1 MTKKASSLAELQEL
15 HRLVTRSFKE
25 RLELDLEEQVPTD
38 AATLGACI
46 KFLKDNAISA
56 DPETA
61 DDLAELRSRL
71 VQASQARRGSTPTPS
86 LLQDVE
92 DPEIGP
98 ESYLN

>member
-1 MTKKASSLAELQEL
+1 MSNKASSLAELQEL

-25 RLELDLEEQVPTD
+25 RLALDLEEQVPTD

-61 DDLAELRSRL
+61 DDLSELRSKL
-71 VQASQARRGSTPTPS
+71 LQASKARGGST
-86 LLQDVE
+86 LLAEAQE
-92 DPEIGP
+92 PGTGP
-98 ESYLN
+98 LDGPWGHLQ